1 MLQLIHHIFQMME
14 IQIHTPSRGRL
25 RLSGCLLSVACAKD
39 NLCFENDREKLLY
52 FPSKINAVSLR
63 SVTKIRDI
71 ELGDFPLLLAPMED
85 VSDPPF
91 RALCKRHGADLMY
104 TEFISSEG
112 LIRDAVKSVQK
123 LDIYEYE
130 RPIGIQ
136 IFGYDIESMK
146 QATEITEK
154 TNPDI
159 IDINYGCPVKKV
171 ACKGAGAGI
180 LQDIPKMVKMTAEIV
195 KSTKLPVTV
204 KTRLGW
210 DENTKYIV
218 DVAERLQD
226 VGIEAISIHGR
237 TRKQMYKGEADW
249 SLIADVANNP
259 RMNIPVFGNGDIDSP
274 EKALEYKNRYGVD
287 GIMIGRASIGY
298 PWIFNEIKHFVRT
311 GEHMDKPTVI
321 DRVDAAI
328 EHLEMSIKWKGETL
342 GIAEMKRH
350 YTNYFKGIAHFKALR
365 TKLVTSFD
373 LTEIRETLQMIKE
386 NADDF
391 KFAL

>member
-1 MLQLIHHIFQMME
+1 VDSELIFY
-14 IQIHTPSRGRL
+14 
-25 RLSGCLLSVACAKD
+25 LSFCLY
-39 NLCFENDREKLLY
+39 LCT
-52 FPSKINAVSLR
+52 V
-63 SVTKIRDI
+63 VKIRDI
-71 ELGDFPLLLAPMED
+71 ELGEFPLLLAPMED

-91 RALCKRHGADLMY
+91 RALCKKHGADLMY

-112 LIRDAVKSVQK
+112 LIRDAAKSVQK

-130 RPIGIQ
+130 RPVGIQ
-136 IFGYDIESMK
+136 IFGYDIESMR
-146 QATEITEK
+146 QATEIIDK

-180 LQDIPKMVKMTAEIV
+180 LQDIPKMVRMTAEIV
-195 KSTKLPVTV
+195 KATKLPVTV

-210 DENTKYIV
+210 DEDTKYV
-218 DVAERLQD
+218 VETAERLQD

-249 SLIADVANNP
+249 TLIGDVKNNS
-259 RMNIPVFGNGDIDSP
+259 RMKIPVFGNGDIDSP

-298 PWIFNEIKHFVRT
+298 PWVFNEIKHFLNT
-311 GEHMDKPTVI
+311 GEYLKAPGI
-321 DRVDAAI
+321 GERVQAAKD
-328 EHLEMSIKWKGETL
+328 HLQMSIKWKGDVL

-350 YTNYFKGIAHFKALR
+350 YTNYFKGISHFKDYR
-365 TKLVTSFD
+365 MKLVSSFD
-373 LTEIRETLQMIKE
+373 LQEIMDTLSFIEEHQNEFEFVM
-386 NADDF
+386 
-391 KFAL
+391 